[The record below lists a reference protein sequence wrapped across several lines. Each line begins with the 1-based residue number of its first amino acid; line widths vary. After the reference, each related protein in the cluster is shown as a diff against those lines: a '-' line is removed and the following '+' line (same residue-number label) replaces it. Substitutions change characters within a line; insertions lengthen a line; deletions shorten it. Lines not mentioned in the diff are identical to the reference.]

1 MRWHCVVPKG
11 RNLSYCPCPFCP
23 PFLHSLMVILE
34 LTWAQPGNEMD
45 SLTALLLR
53 CHPAT
58 WCLLVWHL
66 VIREDTCQRP
76 RVTAKF
82 GSGLTFIT
90 ILERTQPFSLFNSCP
105 FLDISK
111 HSDFLKMFFNLLRS
125 TIALL
130 YCLTAYRDNTIP
142 CWPCIL
148 SCILFLL
155 IIQSVSLCHVSQ
167 NVTFN

>member
-76 RVTAKF
+76 RVTEKV

-111 HSDFLKMFFNLLRS
+111 HSDFLKMF
-125 TIALL
+125 
-130 YCLTAYRDNTIP
+130 LTYLEVQLHCYIVWQHIEITLFHVGPVFWAVFSFSS
-142 CWPCIL
+142 L
-148 SCILFLL
+148 S
-155 IIQSVSLCHVSQ
+155 SL
-167 NVTFN
+167 